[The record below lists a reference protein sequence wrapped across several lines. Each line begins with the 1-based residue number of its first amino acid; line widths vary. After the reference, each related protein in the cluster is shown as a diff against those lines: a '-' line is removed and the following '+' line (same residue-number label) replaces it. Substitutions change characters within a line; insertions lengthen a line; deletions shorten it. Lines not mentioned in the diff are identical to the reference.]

1 MPSAHTESCRMCK
14 EVDVQCQPE
23 VETEGRDRRNSS
35 KETQEI
41 KDING
46 EIGTA
51 SMVSVSRFSLGTVG
65 GQVSTLER
73 IHPEF
78 GLVLERFMCDP
89 VCIEAVPGKYIS
101 DDYHR
106 VTSH

>member
-1 MPSAHTESCRMCK
+1 MVASHVALLSPSHACRFELPMPSPHTESCRMCK

-23 VETEGRDRRNSS
+23 VENEGRDRRESS

-51 SMVSVSRFSLGTVG
+51 SMVSMSRFSLGTVG
-65 GQVSTLER
+65 GAGFNCGENSPR
-73 IHPEF
+73 IWL
-78 GLVLERFMCDP
+78 G
-89 VCIEAVPGKYIS
+89 
-101 DDYHR
+101 
-106 VTSH
+106 T